1 MVAPLVAGAAGA
13 VAAPELAI
21 AGLGA
26 GALAAFGTNVGQFT
40 ATNLG
45 RQVDTGKSLADTSL
59 LKAGAAAIPQAALD
73 TISMKM
79 APGIGRIFETAG
91 IKLTQETA
99 EQIAKKGILA
109 NAGELAYKTGKTAG
123 VEGLTESGQQVFERL
138 QAGLNITNEEARKEY
153 FENFIGGAVLGGAIG
168 GAGHVYEK
176 AFPKTGTQPTTQP
189 NAPAAPKTYLNEEAD
204 YKHPIH
210 NPTGMFTATELGD
223 AAQQVNDVRE
233 AEGKPLLRSFSI
245 EDLHDAKIGQDVIDG
260 LLSAKTGYQGAEVL
274 PQNVVDAAAA
284 QNVDTSAKGFTDF
297 LTRTTGK
304 SNLTEMTPPELHAA
318 VTALN
323 GLQRTE
329 ETQQLEEGTNSHAF
343 KRSDYD
349 QAIQNLSGSLQT
361 NPFMGPTSVI
371 HEIKESLNTTDEAA
385 ERILKVALRNQE
397 LAITTTPHYDL
408 TDAEGK
414 VVFSTPVKAVADSAA
429 QKHGLNVIE
438 SSSEAIHLPTTEIK
452 TEDLEGP
459 VADAPAE
466 YELRA
471 GNQLLD
477 RFKSE
482 DDAFT
487 KAQEFQK
494 VRAARKAAA
503 RDERIAAL
511 NEVDADAK
519 KIEEMAALGKRDTPE
534 YEQAVAKA
542 EAKAE
547 QSMAKAKALEFE
559 QMQLDA
565 PVSVL
570 PYTAKAVFNR
580 EAQAKAIDL
589 AKDLHPYLKRFGLE
603 NVSLRLVDSIRNG
616 TADGEYSKSLI
627 TIAMDSDNP
636 LGVLR
641 HESIHALK
649 ELGAFTDAEW
659 KVLTDR
665 ARKEWIPKYIQQT
678 GLYDEYLNQYK
689 SQFDSDAGFQEYI
702 EEEAIAEAFKHFSVK
717 QPAGLLG
724 NIVYRLKQFFAALK
738 AAFKKQGFNTADS
751 IFGRIEEGK
760 VRPTLAPGT
769 SKGKYSIISLADVIN
784 KLRVQDENRYV
795 KELNA
800 GAEANE
806 VNRQREALDKA
817 RDFIFD
823 NEDLFKIAQSI
834 RDADLLLFDSFAEE
848 NGVQLYGDKGL
859 VDALK
864 DYLEIYKDAHKV
876 FENWYKT
883 REGHIEQIWK
893 GSDWTHNI
901 FLHLKNKDAYKKVT
915 EDYVDAAREYQ
926 KTANKKSA
934 YVRRELA
941 QINKILPPVTEL
953 KVKKTKAKQQE
964 GQVLPFVRPQK
975 FERFSLRAPQTEA
988 FKKWFGNSKI
998 VDSNGA
1004 PKVMYHGTARDI
1016 IAFRPKQAGAI
1027 FLTPEPEFAAKFAG
1041 MSEDYM
1047 ENEFYKKLSSKEK
1060 QHLFL
1065 LVMEENKDNY
1075 IKDYGNEWYEDAID
1089 TIKHSQALY
1098 KPSSGIRALPTSF
1111 GVGAKMFTSDLVKKI
1126 AFNLESRANIMPVY
1140 VRAENPF
1147 DYEKRSHYRI
1157 LLENADIDESDLVEI
1172 THGDWETIESES
1184 IQEAIKLAGFD
1195 GFYIKENGVKNLAVY
1210 ESNQIK
1216 SATGNIGTYDIENPD
1231 IRFSLRASK
1240 EFFERAEKIPESKG
1254 VEAIRENWIGGVADI
1269 GDRDAIYDLYRVEGG
1284 KAYTQRVQKFIR
1296 KELGENFKA
1305 YRLMSAD
1312 EFEELKTGAMG
1323 SQFVSVTFN
1332 PKVAQGF
1339 KNLPS
1344 NTKRKDLVIAELDLT
1359 PEHVHM
1365 IGHTGE
1371 QEVVIDYGQGYD
1383 PEAIV
1388 EYKPEEQK
1396 FSLRAPKWVSSKVW
1410 DLHEKARR
1418 AEAEAS
1424 GEVPLRP
1431 NSAGKVPRPQDL
1443 KREQVM
1449 TFRRLNK
1456 AVEEY
1461 LGTDNFSDVN
1471 DLMVRMNQESSR
1483 REKEEEDRR
1492 EQEEDSKFSIR
1503 APKTEAFKKWFG
1515 KSVMVNP
1522 DGSPM
1527 VMYHGTARD
1536 ISTFKPKQAGAI
1548 FVTPDPAFA
1557 EHFTTMSEA
1566 YMSEEAYLNLTNQE
1580 KNNLI
1585 LRAINKMTEEGKL
1598 SEESKGLEKKYFKLG
1613 QSPTN
1618 SDGINWITEK
1628 DKIIVETMGK
1638 IPPWLWDYADKQLDS
1653 YIDSKGNIMPVYVRA
1668 ENPFDFENP
1677 NHVSAVAYTI
1687 EKNSNGVIYSK
1698 WDRAEIK
1705 SGNWEEIEKPRVQ
1718 RAIKELGFDSFFI
1731 KEGGTKNLAVFRS
1744 NQIKSATGN
1753 IGTYDINN
1761 PDIRFSIRAQVSPAI
1776 SARVD
1781 TVSPARIE
1789 KGFVERILSSVF
1801 PESAA
1806 KFRIAYINALEGIE
1820 RQTKAKAE
1828 QFGNLELL
1836 ADVSALAAANQSQRA
1851 AGIAAAAFQHGVP
1864 VYSRGR
1870 TTVSDLNGTTKG
1882 LLDVLQPLMA
1892 LKDPEVFRYFQ
1903 FYAGVKRGQRLLRSG
1918 KEKLFEQADAQ
1929 KGRDL
1934 ERQFPVF
1941 RQVFD
1946 DFQAYNKGQV
1956 KYMRDTGVISP
1967 AEERIW
1973 TQNWDYI
1980 PFYRQLDDEVTQG
1993 PKIFSSISGVA
2004 KPKELTGSAQYVVYD
2019 ANGNEV
2025 GAYKQQAEAQQHA
2038 ARVNGTVQLEGT
2050 PLTDFIETVV
2060 RNSRAAIE
2068 AGLKNEA
2075 CRRAIRDS
2083 VALGT
2088 ATRLPNIQA
2097 GTDVINYK
2105 ENGKTVYYR
2114 VHDPLLV
2121 ESLKGLNLPQVP
2133 MLGLFTGPAR
2143 ILREAVTKTP
2153 DFGITNLMR
2162 DSLSAW
2168 VTSGSKMTP
2177 VIDSFKQAGKILA
2190 NRSPEAVEL
2199 AKMGLGGYDF
2209 QGDVKASA
2217 EEFTK
2222 ELRARTGNRTKA
2234 EQALLPVSKF
2244 WDMLEKGS
2252 YASDMA
2258 TRVEVYKRVLADTG
2272 NEAEAWHQAIEILN
2286 FSRRGNSPVIRVLS
2300 AIVPFLNAR
2309 IQGLDVLYRS
2319 GLGKAAMVNKEEMRK
2334 AFWQRSLFLL
2344 GLTGMYWALVH
2355 DDDEYKKLTN
2365 EERDNYWIVP
2375 GLTVNGR
2382 PFRFPIPF
2390 ELGTVFKVFPERI
2403 LEATLGSDT
2412 NEDFMKAVKR
2422 NILSNLSFN
2431 PIPVAALPIIENLTN
2446 YSVFTDRPVVGRGLE
2461 GVAPEAQYT
2470 SSTTEV
2476 AKTLGKIIGYSP
2488 IKIDHLIRGY
2498 TGNMGMYA
2506 ASMLDTV
2513 LASQDDP
2520 VRATKRFEQ
2529 LPVIKRFFSTDAG
2542 SIEAFYAL
2550 KREVDETVRTVNNMS
2565 RTNPGELK
2573 EYLDQKHLNLY
2584 GLRSYINV
2592 MSNYMDNIRAA
2603 RNAINLSKNLT
2614 ADEKQVRLEKLHQA
2628 EIKVTENIRALR
2640 KRFEQPS

>member
-1 MVAPLVAGAAGA
+1 MAGPWEEYQSKPWEQYQTTTEKPKEPTTGFTGAIGSSVERLKGQGALLAGKMGVMDPEEAEKYYREQEKKANVFKPTEKGWGEAPFSKVAELAGQSIPYMVAPIVAGAAGA
-13 VAAPELAI
+13 VAAPELAV
-21 AGLGA
+21 AGIGA
-26 GALAAFGTNVGQFT
+26 GTLAAFGTNVGQFT

-45 RQVDTGKSLADTSL
+45 RQVDTGKKLADTSL

-79 APGIGRIFETAG
+79 APGINRIFETAG
-91 IKLTQETA
+91 IKLTQDTA

-138 QAGLNITNEEARKEY
+138 QAGLNITDEEARKEY
-153 FENFIGGAVLGGAIG
+153 FENFIGGAALGGALG

-189 NAPAAPKTYLNEEAD
+189 NAPAATKAYLNEEAD

-223 AAQQVNDVRE
+223 SAQQVNDVRE

-245 EDLHDAKIGQDVIDG
+245 EDLHDAKLGQDVIDG
-260 LLSAKTGYQGAEVL
+260 LVAAKTGYQGQEVL
-274 PQNVVDAAAA
+274 PQQVVDAAAA

-304 SNLTEMTPPELHAA
+304 SNLTEMTPVELHAA
-318 VTALN
+318 VTALG

-329 ETQQLEEGTNSHAF
+329 EPQQLEEGTNSHAF
-343 KRSDYD
+343 KRADYD
-349 QAIQNLSGSLQT
+349 QAIQNLSGALQT

-385 ERILKVALRNQE
+385 ERILKTALRNKE

-414 VVFSTPVKAVADSAA
+414 VVFSTPVKAVADNAS
-429 QKHGLNVIE
+429 QKHGLNVVE

-452 TEDLEGP
+452 AEDLEGP

-471 GNQLLD
+471 GNQLLE

-511 NEVDADAK
+511 NEVDVDAK

-580 EAQAKAIDL
+580 EAQTKAIDL
-589 AKDLHPYLKRFGLE
+589 AKDLHPHLKRFGLE

-616 TADGEYSKSLI
+616 TADGEYSKLLI

-689 SQFDSDAGFQEYI
+689 SQFNSDAGFQEYI

-724 NIVYRLKQFFAALK
+724 NLVHRLKQFFAGLK
-738 AAFKKQGFNTADS
+738 AAFKKQGFNTAES
-751 IFGRIEEGK
+751 IFGRIEQGK

-769 SKGKYSIISLADVIN
+769 SKGKYSIISLTDVIN
-784 KLRVQDENRYV
+784 KIKAQEGYQEAKSMKASAEE
-795 KELNA
+795 KEIY
-800 GAEANE
+800 
-806 VNRQREALDKA
+806 RQREALDKA

-823 NEDLFKIAQSI
+823 NEDLFKIAQKVK
-834 RDADLLLFDSFAEE
+834 DLELYYFDSFAKEQGVDFEGE
-848 NGVQLYGDKGL
+848 NNLDE
-859 VDALK
+859 ALK
-864 DYLEIYKDAHKV
+864 NYLNIYTDAHKV
-876 FENWYKT
+876 FANWYKT
-883 REGHIEQIWK
+883 REGSIEDIWK

-901 FLHLKNKDAYKKVT
+901 ILHLKDKDAYKKVA
-915 EDYVDAAREYQ
+915 EDYVDAVREYQ
-926 KTANKKSA
+926 KTANKKSV

-941 QINKILPPVTEL
+941 QLNKVLPPVTEL
-953 KVKKTKAKQQE
+953 KAKKTKAKEKE
-964 GQVLPFVRPQK
+964 GLVLPFARPQK

-988 FKKWFGNSKI
+988 FKKWFGKSKI
-998 VDSNGA
+998 VDSNGE

-1016 IAFRPKQAGAI
+1016 AAFIPKQAGAI

-1047 ENEFYKKLSSKEK
+1047 ENEFYKKLSNKEK
-1060 QHLFL
+1060 HHLFL
-1065 LVMEENKDNY
+1065 LVMEENENKY
-1075 IKDYGNEWYEDAID
+1075 IKEFGKEWYEDAIN
-1089 TIKHSQALY
+1089 TINKSKSLY
-1098 KPSSGIRALPTSF
+1098 EPSGIRTLPTHF
-1111 GVGAKMFTSDLVKKI
+1111 GVGVKMFTRDLKNKI
-1126 AFNLESRANIMPVY
+1126 AFSLESRANIMPVY

-1147 DYEKRSHYRI
+1147 DYENKQHYRI
-1157 LLENADIDESDLVEI
+1157 LLEDNDLDESILNEMV
-1172 THGDWETIESES
+1172 HGDWETIESDEV
-1184 IQEAIKLAGFD
+1184 QEAIQNSGFD
-1195 GFYIKENGVKNLAVY
+1195 GFYIKEHGVKNLAVY

-1231 IRFSLRASK
+1231 IRFSLRA
-1240 EFFERAEKIPESKG
+1240 
-1254 VEAIRENWIGGVADI
+1254 
-1269 GDRDAIYDLYRVEGG
+1269 
-1284 KAYTQRVQKFIR
+1284 
-1296 KELGENFKA
+1296 
-1305 YRLMSAD
+1305 
-1312 EFEELKTGAMG
+1312 
-1323 SQFVSVTFN
+1323 
-1332 PKVAQGF
+1332 
-1339 KNLPS
+1339 
-1344 NTKRKDLVIAELDLT
+1344 
-1359 PEHVHM
+1359 
-1365 IGHTGE
+1365 
-1371 QEVVIDYGQGYD
+1371 
-1383 PEAIV
+1383 
-1388 EYKPEEQK
+1388 
-1396 FSLRAPKWVSSKVW
+1396 PKWVSPKVW

-1418 AEAEAS
+1418 ADAEAS

-1461 LGTDNFSDVN
+1461 LGTDNFSDIN
-1471 DLMVRMNQESSR
+1471 DLMVRMNQESGR
-1483 REKEEEDRR
+1483 REKEEEDRK

-1548 FVTPDPAFA
+1548 FLTPDPAFA

-1628 DKIIVETMGK
+1628 DKTIVETMGK

-1653 YIDSKGNIMPVYVRA
+1653 YIDSKGNRMPVYVRA

-1698 WDRAEIK
+1698 WDRAKIK

-1753 IGTYDINN
+1753 IGTYDITN

-1781 TVSPARIE
+1781 TVSPARVE

-1941 RQVFD
+1941 KQVFD

-2050 PLTDFIETVV
+2050 PLADFIETVV

-2272 NEAEAWHQAIEILN
+2272 NEAEAWHQALEILN

-2334 AFWQRSLFLL
+2334 AFWIRSLFLL
-2344 GLTGMYWALVH
+2344 GFTGMYWALVH

-2375 GLTVNGR
+2375 GLNVNGR

-2422 NILSNLSFN
+2422 NIMSNLSFN
-2431 PIPVAALPIIENLTN
+2431 PIPVAALPILENWMN

-2470 SSTTEV
+2470 ASTSEV
-2476 AKTLGKIIGYSP
+2476 AKDIGKIIGYSP

-2529 LPVIKRFFSTDAG
+2529 LPVIKRFFSTDSG

-2550 KREVDETVRTVNNMS
+2550 KGEVDETVRTVNNMS
-2565 RTNPGELK
+2565 RTNPQELK

-2603 RNAINLSKNLT
+2603 RNAINLSKSLT
-2614 ADEKQVRLEKLHQA
+2614 ADEKQARLEKLHQA